1 MPRKPQRL
9 SAAAMKREREQLL
22 ADRAAPRPPLP
33 APFTTWLHQDYQPK
47 PELQPLWR
55 TDLLPFVE
63 QTLTASSVRGLESLR
78 KHATHVAYFGSWA
91 HRKGLTLELATV
103 CRANTDEYCRVGM
116 AGSSEKSSS
125 DRRSRLRAIADD
137 LHPEQAP
144 PPAVAIPRKDLRP
157 PYTEA
162 EMQAIRR
169 VSGVQPTLEM
179 CRQLSICVGL
189 GAGAGID
196 SPDLRLLHRN
206 DVKDHGD
213 AGIAVHVP
221 GDRARIVWVLRSYE
235 PIVRRGL
242 AGLASEALL
251 IGRVQDRRNVAGDV
265 FNRATLVG
273 NLPTLDQSRL
283 RTTWLATLMSRPV
296 SLAVILQAAGLK
308 STRTLFDLL
317 PYLPTFDDA
326 AALREGGAL

>member
-9 SAAAMKREREQLL
+9 SAAAMKRERQQLI

-33 APFTTWLHQDYQPK
+33 APFTTWLRQDYQPQ
-47 PELQPLWR
+47 PEVQPLWR
-55 TDLLPFVE
+55 ASLLPFVE
-63 QTLTASSVRGLESLR
+63 QTLAASTVRGPESLR
-78 KHATHVAYFGSWA
+78 KHATHLAHFGAWA
-91 HRKGLTLELATV
+91 HRQGLPLDQSTV

-116 AGSSEKSSS
+116 TGSTEKSSS
-125 DRRSRLRAIADD
+125 DRRSRLRAIADE

-144 PPAVAIPRKDLRP
+144 DRGVTIARRDLRP
-157 PYTEA
+157 PYSDV
-162 EMQAIRR
+162 EMKAIRR
-169 VSGVQPTLEM
+169 VSGVQPTEEM

-196 SPDLRLLHRN
+196 SADLRLLHHPH
-206 DVKDHGD
+206 VKDHGD

-221 GDRARIVWVLRSYE
+221 GDRARVVWVLRPYE

-242 AGLASEALL
+242 AGLASDALL

-283 RTTWLATLMSRPV
+283 RTTWLATLMSNPV
-296 SLAVILQAAGLK
+296 PLAVILHAAGLK

-317 PYLPTFDDA
+317 PYLPTGDDA
-326 AALREGGAL
+326 AALRDGGAL